1 MILLLEKVR
10 QKVADAIAPPKPRGQ
25 EIWERLHK
33 EAGFIPILN
42 ATDVELRLKDIRSWM
57 MGEGKDGEEPEFD
70 IFNAKDK
77 LRVTRK
83 VFMLFF
89 VAGDAWAR
97 GLDNRELAGKISD
110 FLMNYTDCGY
120 MEEFAPDL
128 FEEAMQLLSLCWQE
142 LDVTH
147 TPFYI
152 IESKPI
158 ISPAKYSPSTELDTT
173 GLDMMSQRITELETE
188 VEQYKRQK

>member
-1 MILLLEKVR
+1 MIDLLEGVR
-10 QKVADAIAPPKPRGQ
+10 QKLADKISPDKSRG
-25 EIWERLHK
+25 EAIWERLHK

-42 ATDVELRLKDIRSWM
+42 ATDVELRLRDIRAEL
-57 MGEGKDGEEPEFD
+57 MGADGKTSLD
-70 IFNAKDK
+70 IFNVAD
-77 LRVTRK
+77 RMNVARK

-89 VAGDAWAR
+89 IAGDAWAR

-110 FLMNYTDCGY
+110 YLELYSEVGY
-120 MEEFAPDL
+120 MEEFSTDL
-128 FEEAMQLLSLCWQE
+128 FECSMHLLSLCWQE

-158 ISPAKYSPSTELDTT
+158 ISPAKFAPPTELDTT
-173 GLDMMSQRITELETE
+173 GLDMMTQRMAELEQE
-188 VEQYKRQK
+188 IERLRQKQ

>member
-1 MILLLEKVR
+1 MSNLVLEGTRK
-10 QKVADAIAPPKPRGQ
+10 KVADFIAPKEPRGQ
-25 EIWERLHK
+25 EVWERLHK

-42 ATDVELRLKDIRSWM
+42 ATDVELRLAEIKEWLK
-57 MGEGKDGEEPEFD
+57 GKDGQEPEFD
-70 IFNAKDK
+70 VWSTTDK
-77 LRVTRK
+77 LKVARK

-89 VAGDAWAR
+89 IAGDAWAR

-110 FLMNYTDCGY
+110 YLELYTDVGY

-128 FEEAMQLLSLCWQE
+128 FECSMHLLSLCWQE
-142 LDVTH
+142 MDVTH

-158 ISPAKYSPSTELDTT
+158 ISPAKFAPSTELDDT
-173 GLDMMSQRITELETE
+173 GLLDMEQRVNAMQEKLDKLGGE
-188 VEQYKRQK
+188 K

>member
-1 MILLLEKVR
+1 MVLEGTR
-10 QKVADAIAPPKPRGQ
+10 QKIADAIAPSKPRSQ
-25 EIWERLHK
+25 EVWDRLHK

-42 ATDVELRLKDIRSWM
+42 MTDIEARLADIRGWM
-57 MGEGKDGEEPEFD
+57 LGKDGQEPDFD
-70 IFNAKDK
+70 IFKTGDRLK
-77 LRVTRK
+77 LVRK

-97 GLDNRELAGKISD
+97 GLDNRELADKISC
-110 FLMNYTDCGY
+110 FLENYTDVGY

-128 FEEAMQLLSLCWQE
+128 FEEAMQLISLSWQE
-142 LDVTH
+142 MDVTH

-158 ISPAKYSPSTELDTT
+158 LSPAKYAPQTELDTT
-173 GLDMMSQRITELETE
+173 GLEMMTQRMRELEE
-188 VEQYKRQK
+188 DVERLRAKQ

>member
-1 MILLLEKVR
+1 MLEGTR
-10 QKVADAIAPPKPRGQ
+10 QKIAHAIAPAQPRKT

-42 ATDVELRLKDIRSWM
+42 ATDVELRLAEIREWM
-57 MGEGKDGEEPEFD
+57 LGKDGIEPEFD
-70 IFNAKDK
+70 IFSATDK
-77 LRVTRK
+77 LKLARR

-97 GLDNRELAGKISD
+97 GLDNRELAGKISA
-110 FLMNYTDCGY
+110 FLMNYTEVGY
-120 MEEFAPDL
+120 MEEFSPDL
-128 FEEAMQLLSLCWQE
+128 FEEAMHLLSLCWQE
-142 LDVTH
+142 MDVTH

-158 ISPAKYSPSTELDTT
+158 ISPAKYTPQTQIDDSGL
-173 GLDMMSQRITELETE
+173 LDMEQRIEAMTAELEE
-188 VEQYKRQK
+188 MRRAKAQS

>member
-1 MILLLEKVR
+1 MVLEGTR
-10 QKVADAIAPPKPRGQ
+10 QKVADFIAPKQPRGQ
-25 EIWERLHK
+25 EVWDRLHK

-42 ATDVELRLKDIRSWM
+42 MTDLEARLGDIKEWM
-57 MGEGKDGEEPEFD
+57 LGKDGKEAEFD
-70 IFNAKDK
+70 IFSATDRLK
-77 LRVTRK
+77 LVRK

-97 GLDNRELAGKISD
+97 GLDNRELAGKISA
-110 FLMNYTDCGY
+110 FLENYTDVGY

-142 LDVTH
+142 MDVTH
-147 TPFYI
+147 TPFYV

-158 ISPAKYSPSTELDTT
+158 LSPAKFAPQTELDTT
-173 GLDMMSQRITELETE
+173 GLDMMNQRVAELTEE
-188 VEQYKRQK
+188 VERLKQKQ